1 MNYGS
6 AKFSV
11 SIAAGGMTTA
21 AQLADIVR
29 SAIASN
35 GWGVA
40 NVEAVSAGAF
50 SNFFNVTIT
59 INSLCGDDFRRI
71 ANGIAAS
78 LAPRYGGL
86 TVRHIAT
93 TGCNAATVAAQT
105 PTIPAGYVYQGGN
118 LATVTVRGSDT
129 PDAPASTGMIDTAI
143 DTIKGIDTTTL
154 VIAAVAAVL
163 LLKR

>member
-59 INSLCGDDFRRI
+59 INSICGDDFRRI

-93 TGCNAATVAAQT
+93 TGCSAATAQT
-105 PTIPAGYVYQGGN
+105 PISPGYVYDGGN

-129 PDAPASTGMIDTAI
+129 PDAPASTGVIDTAI